1 MNKFFGEFWRVVKET
16 LLVPKMFSVLLWSF
30 SNSTDWIKGFINSM
44 DCISGIFSVLDNS
57 RFGSVVSKIEGWF
70 SKSMSET
77 WTVFVLKR
85 PENWLFNNIVAYLSW
100 VWISLESF
108 RFAREDDVVIKFS
121 LKSVV
126 VMVALVLLICDK
138 LISVLAESVLIKTF
152 STLGLFRSFFWER
165 R

>member
-16 LLVPKMFSVLLWSF
+16 LLVPKMFSVLWSF
-30 SNSTDWIKGFINSM
+30 SNSTDWIKGFINSI
-44 DCISGIFSVLDNS
+44 DCMSGIFSVLDNS

-77 WTVFVLKR
+77 CTVFVLKI
-85 PENWLFNNIVAYLSW
+85 PDNWLFNNIVAYLSW

-126 VMVALVLLICDK
+126 VIVALVLLICDK

-152 STLGLFRSFFWER
+152 STLLFRSFFWER